1 MKKFVALFALLPV
14 TAFAHVPSS
23 PTLGM
28 AEGRCRAGESGP
40 SFIVTATG
48 LKDRGGTMKVE
59 LYPANDRDFLQDD
72 NILINT
78 GKAFRRVVIDVPSTG
93 PVQLC
98 IRAPGPGTWA
108 LSLLHDRD
116 WHIYWDDDR
125 QAIFKRLDRGEMVAQ
140 CSLSAGP
147 NAGKGRHQD
156 LDQFKTD
163 LKKALG
169 DRFLRFVGEGEV
181 EGAAAGNFRHK
192 VSVQGKQGDS
202 QVLWHYYL
210 IAAPN
215 GDQVIATFTLGL
227 AQQAQF
233 AEQDLRLI
241 GTFEWK

>member
-28 AEGRCRAGESGP
+28 AAGRCRAGESGP

-59 LYPANDRDFLQDD
+59 LYPANDSDFLQDD

-116 WHIYWDDDR
+116 GNR
-125 QAIFKRLDRGEMVAQ
+125 KF
-140 CSLSAGP
+140 SLSIDGVGFPGNPASLGP
-147 NAGKGRHQD
+147 SKPKVAFAH
-156 LDQFKTD
+156 
-163 LKKALG
+163 A
-169 DRFLRFVGEGEV
+169 V
-181 EGAAAGNFRHK
+181 AGNGPTPVTIRVMYRRGLF
-192 VSVQGKQGDS
+192 
-202 QVLWHYYL
+202 
-210 IAAPN
+210 
-215 GDQVIATFTLGL
+215 TFGPL
-227 AQQAQF
+227 
-233 AEQDLRLI
+233 
-241 GTFEWK
+241 K